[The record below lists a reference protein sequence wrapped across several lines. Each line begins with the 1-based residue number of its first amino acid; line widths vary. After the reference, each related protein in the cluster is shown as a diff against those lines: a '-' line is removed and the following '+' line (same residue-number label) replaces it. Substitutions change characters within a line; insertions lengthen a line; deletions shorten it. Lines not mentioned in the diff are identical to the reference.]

1 MRAGLPAKR
10 TRLNRG
16 PVLREIVRDRHL
28 VIYAHPFVQAI
39 APRPVAVC
47 TVIVATPPEP
57 TMSITMP
64 SMVTCEVVVAEMV
77 MGEAVM
83 PVVAAVMSTAM
94 MAPATREY
102 EVNGIRRSGKQAER
116 AVCGLLRIGPGG

>member
-1 MRAGLPAKR
+1 
-10 TRLNRG
+10 
-16 PVLREIVRDRHL
+16 
-28 VIYAHPFVQAI
+28 
-39 APRPVAVC
+39 
-47 TVIVATPPEP
+47 
-57 TMSITMP
+57 
-64 SMVTCEVVVAEMV
+64 MVTCEVVVAEMV

-83 PVVAAVMSTAM
+83 PVVAVPAMMAVVAAVMSTAM